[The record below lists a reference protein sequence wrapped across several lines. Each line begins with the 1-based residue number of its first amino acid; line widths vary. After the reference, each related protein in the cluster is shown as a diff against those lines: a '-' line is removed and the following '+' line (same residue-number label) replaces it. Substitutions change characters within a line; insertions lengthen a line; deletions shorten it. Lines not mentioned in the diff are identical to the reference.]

1 MGGLAGGKVCKE
13 EEGAAAA
20 LVWVGFLGLREMEA
34 RGGALNG

>member
-1 MGGLAGGKVCKE
+1 MAGGKVWKE
-13 EEGAAAA
+13 EEGAAA